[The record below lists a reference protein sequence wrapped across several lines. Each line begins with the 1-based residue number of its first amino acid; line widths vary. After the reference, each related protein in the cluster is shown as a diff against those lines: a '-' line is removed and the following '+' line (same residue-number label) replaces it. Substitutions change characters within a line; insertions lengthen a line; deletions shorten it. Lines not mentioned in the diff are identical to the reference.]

1 MKEILIDDVRCR
13 IFPSGSPSFILLQP
27 TARHEIPTLES
38 EVEKMAAASN
48 LPFVLAVFEVR
59 DWTLDLMPWPDRN
72 ISREEEAG
80 KHAPTTLNFVLQ
92 SLLPALEEMYGAGLP
107 TIIGGYSLGGLFA
120 LWASAIS
127 TRFHA
132 VAAASPSLWIRN
144 WLPFVRKQPPL
155 ASCIYLSLGD
165 REEHVKNQA
174 IARVGEC
181 VRETDR
187 LLADT
192 KHCALVWEEGNHFTD
207 NDGRLARAFAWC
219 MEQL

>member
-1 MKEILIDDVRCR
+1 
-13 IFPSGSPSFILLQP
+13 
-27 TARHEIPTLES
+27 
-38 EVEKMAAASN
+38 MAAASN

-80 KHAPTTLNFVLQ
+80 RRAQATLDFVLG
-92 SLLPALEEMYGAGLP
+92 SLLPELEEMYGTGLP
-107 TIIGGYSLGGLFA
+107 VIIGGYSLGVLFA
-120 LWASAIS
+120 LWASAQS
-127 TRFHA
+127 DRFDA
-132 VAAASPSLWIRN
+132 VAAASPSLWIRD
-144 WLPFVRKQPPL
+144 WIPFVKKHPPL
-155 ASCIYLSLGD
+155 AAGIYLSLGE

-181 VRETDR
+181 VRETYR

-207 NDGRLARAFAWC
+207 NDGRLARAFARC
-219 MEQL
+219 MEQI